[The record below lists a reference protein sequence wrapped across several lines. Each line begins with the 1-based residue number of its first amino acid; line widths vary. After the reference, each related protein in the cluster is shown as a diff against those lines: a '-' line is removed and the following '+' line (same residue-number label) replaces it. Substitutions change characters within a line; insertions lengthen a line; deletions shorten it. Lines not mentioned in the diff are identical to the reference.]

1 MPFSLTR
8 LPVQER
14 KLQDSENEL
23 EIRMKNIQARS
34 EQLLSQV
41 SLTELPQ
48 PVPASSRGAAQ
59 ESSARAS
66 AAIPSQGNLC
76 HRSEQG

>member
-1 MPFSLTR
+1 MPFSSTQ
-8 LPVQER
+8 LPVQEK

-41 SLTELPQ
+41 SWPVGLTELP
-48 PVPASSRGAAQ
+48 
-59 ESSARAS
+59 
-66 AAIPSQGNLC
+66 
-76 HRSEQG
+76 

>member
-1 MPFSLTR
+1 MSPCHPAQHRVADTSPRWHFPVCVFLGREELVPFSSTQ
-8 LPVQER
+8 LPVQEK

-41 SLTELPQ
+41 SWPVGLTELP
-48 PVPASSRGAAQ
+48 
-59 ESSARAS
+59 
-66 AAIPSQGNLC
+66 
-76 HRSEQG
+76 